1 MKKLLLTLLLILVN
15 TSAMAEWSVLSQ
27 DDNGIGITVYVDLA
41 TIRKS
46 GDKIKMWGL
55 TDYKSAM
62 ESAEGRYLSKKSRWE
77 YDCKE
82 EQMRLLAMSTYSK
95 NMGSGKILFLGSAL
109 LVWDPVVPGSIEE
122 KFWRAAC
129 DK

>member
-1 MKKLLLTLLLILVN
+1 MNKLLLTLLLILVN

-27 DDNGIGITVYVDLA
+27 DDSGIGITVYVDLA

-82 EQMRLLAMSTYSK
+82 EQMRLLAMSTYSE